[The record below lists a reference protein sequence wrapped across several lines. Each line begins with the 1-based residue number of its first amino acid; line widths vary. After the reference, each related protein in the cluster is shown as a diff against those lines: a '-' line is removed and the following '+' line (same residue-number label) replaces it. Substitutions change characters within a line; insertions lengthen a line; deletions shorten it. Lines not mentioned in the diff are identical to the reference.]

1 MTQTSEKNKQNNKLE
16 IPVLRK
22 RRDFLRVAA
31 AQKKWVSKNIIVQ
44 KAKRQDPNPDTDT
57 DTEDRAGFRV
67 GYTAS
72 KKVGNAVKRNRAKR
86 RLREVVRATMGQVAE
101 AGCDYVIIARSEC
114 VDVAFD
120 QLIRDFGWCVRRLKE
135 QNSQNKPS
143 NTVLKSPIKPDTST
157 SLQVKK

>member
-22 RRDFLRVAA
+22 RQDFLRVAA

-44 KAKRQDPNPDTDT
+44 KANRQDPNT
-57 DTEDRAGFRV
+57 DTEDRACFRI

-86 RLREVVRATMGQVAE
+86 RLREVVRASMGQIAE

-114 VDVAFD
+114 VDVPFD
-120 QLIRDFGWCVRRLKE
+120 QLIRDFGWCIRRLKE